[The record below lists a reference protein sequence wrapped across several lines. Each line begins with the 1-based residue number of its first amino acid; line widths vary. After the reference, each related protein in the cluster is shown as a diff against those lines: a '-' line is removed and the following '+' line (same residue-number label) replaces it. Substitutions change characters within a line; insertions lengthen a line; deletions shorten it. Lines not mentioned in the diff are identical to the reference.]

1 MDPGERM
8 ARCGVAVVETR
19 GSTRTSLSRADRI
32 VARCLPSVG
41 DLVFASVLIG
51 VLLGKQ
57 GYMLDGDSAW
67 NLRIGTTILESGIP
81 RTEFMLGTSLG
92 QPHIYWEW
100 LAQVLYA
107 LGLRVGGLNGVVAV
121 ASLLIALTGLSLYV
135 ILRRRGVPLLAAMGL
150 AFVGVSLTTI
160 IWTARA
166 QLFTLPIL
174 LWWTE
179 QIWHYWRS
187 GGPRRL
193 WFFPVTMVLWANLHG
208 GFIEGLLTLGAAVAV
223 AWLFPHARGRANPRH
238 LTAALAASLAATLL
252 IPWGVGLDLHVLEFL
267 RNPVIGRYTNEYQ
280 SPDFHQ
286 LHALWFLG
294 LAFLLVAAWI
304 WRARRTGTMP
314 EPLAFAL
321 AGLWTALAFYSVRF
335 IPLWG
340 LVTLPMLADALVDI
354 WRARAAGAPG
364 ASDTNTALVPPL
376 TLALNAGQQLLS
388 GLGRISRRVET
399 IDRIVGKGVWAGL
412 GLLFV
417 AVLLRGGALPGMSTR
432 LLDAH
437 YGETYFP
444 VQAAERLHQQ
454 GLPAGA
460 GFTTFEWGSYLDE
473 ALPEYHP
480 FVDSRSDVEAPQLL
494 LDYLTISS
502 LGPGWQQT
510 LDHYAVA
517 WALLPRAEPLAQAL
531 ALLPAWRCAPADEQG
546 VAVLCTR
553 SRVAAAAEWVPSPSR
568 AGAQRGGSAWPS

>member
-1 MDPGERM
+1 
-8 ARCGVAVVETR
+8 
-19 GSTRTSLSRADRI
+19 
-32 VARCLPSVG
+32 VG

-67 NLRIGTTILESGIP
+67 NLRIGSTILESGIP
-81 RTEFMLGTSLG
+81 RTEFMLSTSLG

-100 LAQVLYA
+100 LAQVIYA
-107 LGLRVGGLNGVVAV
+107 LGLRGGGLNGVVGV

-135 ILRRRGVPLLAAMGL
+135 ILRRRGVPLLVAMGL

-174 LWWTE
+174 IWWTE
-179 QIWHYWRS
+179 QIWCYWRT
-187 GGPRRL
+187 GDPRRL
-193 WFFPVTMVLWANLHG
+193 WFFPATMALWANLHG

-223 AWLFPHARGRANPRH
+223 AWLFPRARGRANRRH
-238 LTAALAASLAATLL
+238 LTAALAAAFAATLL
-252 IPWGVGLDLHVLEFL
+252 TPWGLGLDLHVLEFL

-294 LAFLLVAAWI
+294 LAFLLVAAWL
-304 WRARRTGTMP
+304 WRARRSGTTP
-314 EPLAFAL
+314 EPLAVVL
-321 AGLWTALAFYSVRF
+321 ACLWTALALYSVRF

-340 LVTLPMLADALVDI
+340 LVVLPMLADALVDI
-354 WRARAAGAPG
+354 WRARSAGTIL
-364 ASDTNTALVPPL
+364 ASGKHTALVPPH
-376 TLALNAGQQLLS
+376 TLALDAGQWLLS
-388 GLGRISRRVET
+388 CVGRLSRRVET
-399 IDRIVGKGVWAGL
+399 TDHIVGKGVWAGL
-412 GLLFV
+412 ALLFV
-417 AVLLRGGALPGMSTR
+417 VVMARGGAFPGAPAR

-460 GFTTFEWGSYLDE
+460 GFTTYEWGSYLDE
-473 ALPEYHP
+473 ALPEFHP
-480 FVDSRSDVEAPQLL
+480 FVDSRSDVETPQLL

-502 LGPGWQQT
+502 LGRGWQQT
-510 LDHYAVA
+510 LDRYAVA

-531 ALLPAWRCAPADEQG
+531 ALLSAWQCAPADEQD

-553 SRVAAAAEWVPSPSR
+553 ADGAAVAWMPASSPS
-568 AGAQRGGSAWPS
+568 GAQRGSRAWPS